1 MGYVFLLIA
10 SLAGISKVVAMKSS
24 GRVCPG
30 EYNSV
35 RINAFRAAICLA
47 VSAVI
52 FAVGGANAEW
62 DGSWIWLLSGV
73 SNAIMMFA
81 WVLCAERMG
90 LVFVEAFCM
99 VGSVAI
105 PLFLAPLLFGG
116 ETVSIPQW
124 AGVLCLLIALYF
136 LFAKKKE
143 KAPADG
149 AEESDAA
156 RGTADAVD
164 ARKKNLWIAGL
175 YILLLILSNAG
186 MSITQKLYPLRIGK
200 EYTAFFNLMTFAVV
214 FLCFAAVLIFEKA
227 VHGKSIL
234 PENASSGKKLAV
246 LISIAAVM
254 IYIYS
259 YFATLAAG
267 ELPSAV
273 YYPLTRGVGMLLTVL
288 CDTLIF
294 KQKLTKNIFI
304 GLIFIF
310 ASILLTNLS
319 F

>member
-1 MGYVFLLIA
+1 MIA
-10 SLAGISKVVAMKSS
+10 GLAGISKVVAMKSC
-24 GRVCPG
+24 GKVCPG

-52 FAVGGANAEW
+52 FAVGGANVEW
-62 DGSWIWLLSGV
+62 NGSWIWLLSGI

-81 WVLCAERMG
+81 WVLCAEKMG
-90 LVFVEAFCM
+90 LVFLEAFCM

-105 PLFLAPLLFGG
+105 PLFLAPLLFDG

-124 AGVLCLLIALYF
+124 AGVLCLLIALRF
-136 LFAKKKE
+136 LFAKKNE

-149 AEESDAA
+149 AEASFAA
-156 RGTADAVD
+156 RGTEEAKGALKRSLQTV
-164 ARKKNLWIAGL
+164 WI

-186 MSITQKLYPLRIGK
+186 MSITQKLYPVRIGK

-214 FLCFAAVLIFEKA
+214 FLCFAVVMIFEKA
-227 VHGKSIL
+227 VHGRNIL
-234 PENASSGKKLAV
+234 PENAASGKKLAV
-246 LISIAAVM
+246 LISLAAVM

-259 YFATLAAG
+259 YFSTLAAG

-273 YYPLTRGVGMLLTVL
+273 YYPLIRGIGMLLTVL

-294 KQKLTKNIFI
+294 KQKITKNILI

-319 F
+319 V